1 MSATASSSSSTPKL
15 TPVAPIRLVSC
26 FYDSSP
32 DSSPISSPISS
43 PTSASPIPASPPPL
57 PTSPHV
63 SFLPDRSGVSFVE
76 PTQQDESNLEKS
88 IPTPDLDTTA
98 SEDRVDFKI
107 VVGGSTRG
115 ADVLVEGSSYVYI
128 KDGKPN
134 KKGQQRWRCTVRNK
148 HLSCTAS
155 VLQNGTIFTRGAH
168 AHKCTQKDCALPT
181 ALIKSQL
188 RNEGKSRPFAS
199 GATLVKEAIQQHLPA
214 NAPASTLPSVPA
226 LVKSTNYLRQKRRPN
241 HPKDDKFKWVD
252 GALPDNFLQ
261 KDFTVGT
268 ARHLIFYTT
277 FILTLLSKAKTWY
290 VDATFKAVQRPFK
303 QLWTI
308 HAFITQNQSTKQVP
322 LMFVLMSRKSKDD
335 YIAIL
340 RHIKDALPIISVTT
354 VVMDFEAAV
363 WNAFRSVFDPISIRG
378 CSFHWSQALWR
389 RIQDEG
395 LAPTYR
401 QRKNTSKY
409 LRELMCLPFLPA
421 EEIVQT
427 FRDFQNLLLPTHP
440 EALHKV
446 VQYVEDNWINSNIW
460 DPSCW
465 SVFGRAVRTNNDTEG
480 WHHHLNILCEK
491 IGHNNI
497 NLYEL
502 IEVLHR
508 EAGLVCNQCQ
518 LVGEEKLKR
527 YQRLK
532 YQTYQE
538 RIFTIWD
545 DYRQKKITPRKLLEE
560 ISQHHRPADIH

>member
-32 DSSPISSPISS
+32 DSSPISSP
-43 PTSASPIPASPPPL
+43 TSASPILASPPPL

-63 SFLPDRSGVSFVE
+63 SFLPD
-76 PTQQDESNLEKS
+76 
-88 IPTPDLDTTA
+88 
-98 SEDRVDFKI
+98 
-107 VVGGSTRG
+107 
-115 ADVLVEGSSYVYI
+115 
-128 KDGKPN
+128 
-134 KKGQQRWRCTVRNK
+134 
-148 HLSCTAS
+148 
-155 VLQNGTIFTRGAH
+155 
-168 AHKCTQKDCALPT
+168 
-181 ALIKSQL
+181 
-188 RNEGKSRPFAS
+188 
-199 GATLVKEAIQQHLPA
+199 
-214 NAPASTLPSVPA
+214 
-226 LVKSTNYLRQKRRPN
+226 
-241 HPKDDKFKWVD
+241 
-252 GALPDNFLQ
+252 
-261 KDFTVGT
+261 
-268 ARHLIFYTT
+268 
-277 FILTLLSKAKTWY
+277 
-290 VDATFKAVQRPFK
+290 
-303 QLWTI
+303 
-308 HAFITQNQSTKQVP
+308 
-322 LMFVLMSRKSKDD
+322 
-335 YIAIL
+335 
-340 RHIKDALPIISVTT
+340 
-354 VVMDFEAAV
+354 
-363 WNAFRSVFDPISIRG
+363 
-378 CSFHWSQALWR
+378 
-389 RIQDEG
+389 
-395 LAPTYR
+395 
-401 QRKNTSKY
+401 
-409 LRELMCLPFLPA
+409 
-421 EEIVQT
+421 
-427 FRDFQNLLLPTHP
+427 RDFQNLLLPTHP

-538 RIFTIWD
+538 KIFTIWD